1 MYINHIV
8 LLTGQSNAMG
18 CGGRFDLYDPLDSP
32 HADIYAFDP
41 YISKWVEFDLR
52 NRVGGKAQHDQC
64 LAFHYAKR
72 YIADNP
78 GSSVGIIVSGEAG
91 QGISRWVLPQ
101 NGLQYSS
108 VNKQDTGDHYALS
121 VAMVKN
127 ALLGVTNTK
136 IHAILWHQG
145 ESDYD
150 ESNTY
155 YINRLHAVIKQYRSE
170 EFSARDIPFVAGE
183 LIHNNDL
190 WAFNKQNVALVSLNE
205 GMITN
210 VVCVRARFLCGNYTA
225 GDIIHFSS
233 SGHRRLG
240 SLYYDAYTYMY
251 NSTHSSSHKW
261 YSKAR
266 LFIYRMVNLV
276 RKKYLN

>member
-1 MYINHIV
+1 MYIDHIV

-18 CGGRFDLYDPLDSP
+18 CGGRFDSYEKMDST
-32 HADIYAFDP
+32 HADIYGFDA
-41 YISKWVEFDLR
+41 YTSKWVEFDLR

-91 QGISRWVLPQ
+91 QSISRWVLPQ
-101 NGLQYSS
+101 NGLQYS

-121 VAMVKN
+121 VAMVTN
-127 ALLGVTNTK
+127 ALSDVKNNK
-136 IHAILWHQG
+136 IHAVLWHQG

-170 EFSARDIPFVAGE
+170 DFSTNNLPFITGE
-183 LIHNNDL
+183 LIHNDDL
-190 WAFNKQNVALVSLNE
+190 WAFNKQNVALISLNE
-205 GMITN
+205 GTFVN
-210 VVCVRARFLCGNYTA
+210 VVCVRTRFLCGNYIA
-225 GDIIHFSS
+225 EDIIHFSS
-233 SGHRRLG
+233 SGHRQLG
-240 SLYYDAYTYMY
+240 SLYYDAYTSIYP
-251 NSTHSSSHKW
+251 STHSW
-261 YSKAR
+261 YSKTR
-266 LFIYRMVNLV
+266 LFFCSF
-276 RKKYLN
+276 